1 MSGWIWAWIWAVAAQ
16 GVSPAKAPPPPE
28 PPSYEVRWDAPKDCG
43 TAKDV
48 RAEVSRLGVES
59 TAPRESSVGVEEIL
73 RVFGTVTRSDDERW
87 RLTLVLEQRGRPRG
101 RALEAPSCRALVQ
114 SAAFIIAIAL
124 DPSVGGLDAQPG
136 PEPEPAPEPEPE
148 PRPEPEPEPEPRPE
162 PEPEPEPEPKPEPR
176 KRALWAAIQA
186 GGGMRVGASPIGGTA
201 ELALGVEGRRWRA
214 ELSGAYDPPREFE
227 GADPSVAMRLQGG
240 RGALR
245 GCYVASLHR
254 VAFPTCAV
262 AEVGGLD
269 AAGRR
274 LETSLRRRRLW
285 LAFGFRGGMEVR
297 IVGPLA
303 LALTTEA
310 LIPMIQHEFTAGPA
324 PEVLIHRIGPAD
336 VRVAG
341 HVRLRFQ

>member
-1 MSGWIWAWIWAVAAQ
+1 MSGWIWAVAAL
-16 GVSPAKAPPPPE
+16 GASLRGAPPPPE
-28 PPSYEVRWDAPKDCG
+28 PPSYEVRWDAPDDCA
-43 TAKDV
+43 TAQDV

-59 TAPRESSVGVEEIL
+59 TAPREPRVGAEEVL
-73 RVFGTVTRSDDERW
+73 RVSGTVTRSDDERW
-87 RLTLVLEQRGRPRG
+87 RLTLVLKQRGRPQG
-101 RALEAPSCRALVQ
+101 RALEAPSCRALVE
-114 SAAFIIAIAL
+114 SAAFIIAVAL
-124 DPSVGGLDAQPG
+124 DPSVGGLAQPEPKPEPASEPK
-136 PEPEPAPEPEPE
+136 PEPEPTPG
-148 PRPEPEPEPEPRPE
+148 
-162 PEPEPEPEPKPEPR
+162 PEPEPKPEPPQR
-176 KRALWAAIQA
+176 TLWAAIQA
-186 GGGMRVGASPIGGTA
+186 GGGMRVGSSPIGGTA
-201 ELALGVEGRRWRA
+201 ELAVGVEGLRWRV
-214 ELSGAYDPPREFE
+214 ELGGAYDPPREFE
-227 GADPSVAMRLQGG
+227 GVDPSVAMRLQAG

-245 GCYVASLHR
+245 GCYVASIRR
-254 VAFPTCAV
+254 VAFPTCAA

-285 LAFGFRGGMEVR
+285 LAFGLRGGVEIR

-310 LIPMIQHEFTAGPA
+310 LIPVIQHEFTAGPA